1 MTPNEQQAILA
12 LSLMAAFS
20 DDDKD
25 VREREQIRQIAEN
38 LAPAGDT
45 NLTGLYQDVLLKR
58 RTLEESVAA
67 LASPE
72 TRQLAYE
79 MAVCVCDADGVRSK
93 AENEFL
99 QRLSGA
105 LALDA
110 GQAKAFA
117 HDADELAAV
126 PLAAVMSGVKTF
138 SAVDTDEL
146 DRSVLNYAIQNGA
159 LELLPESLASMAIL
173 PLQMKMVYGIG
184 KAYGYD
190 LDRGHIKDFAATLG
204 IGMTGQYVEQMGRK
218 LFGGL
223 LGKLGGGLLGGIG
236 SEATGAA
243 FSFATTYA
251 LGKVAQEYY
260 SGDRSIETA
269 DLKQIFSDMLKQG
282 RQLQTQY
289 SGQIKE
295 KAQNIDVTQLIGMVK
310 GK

>member
-20 DDDKD
+20 DGDKD

-38 LAPAGDT
+38 MAPAGDP
-45 NLTGLYQDVLLKR
+45 NLIGLYQDVLLKR
-58 RTLEESVAA
+58 RTLEDSVAV
-67 LASPE
+67 LTSPE

-79 MAVCVCDADGVRSK
+79 MAVCVCDADGVRSA

-99 QRLSGA
+99 QGLSAA
-105 LALDA
+105 LALDD
-110 GQAKAFA
+110 GQSQTFA
-117 HDADELAAV
+117 ATADELAAV
-126 PLAAVMSGVKTF
+126 PLTAAKTGVKTF

-146 DRSVLNYAIQNGA
+146 DKSVLNYAILNGA

-184 KAYGYD
+184 KAYGYE

-236 SEATGAA
+236 SEATGAV

-251 LGKVAQEYY
+251 LGKVAQQYY
-260 SGDRSIETA
+260 AGDRSIETA

-282 RQLQTQY
+282 RQLQVQY

-295 KAQNIDVTQLIGMVK
+295 KAQNIDVSQLIGMVK

>member
-1 MTPNEQQAILA
+1 MNPNEQQSILA
-12 LSLMAAFS
+12 ISLMAAFS
-20 DDDKD
+20 DGDKD
-25 VREREQIRQIAEN
+25 VREREQIREIAES
-38 LAPAGDT
+38 LAPGGDF
-45 NLTGLYQDVLLKR
+45 NLPSLYQDVLLKR
-58 RTLEESVAA
+58 RSLEDSASA
-67 LASPE
+67 LASAE

-79 MAVCVCDADGVRSK
+79 MAVCVCDADGVRSA
-93 AENEFL
+93 AENAFL
-99 QRLSGA
+99 ERLGSA

-110 GQAKAFA
+110 GQSKAFA
-117 HDADELAAV
+117 ETADELAAV
-126 PLAAVMSGVKTF
+126 PLAAVMVDVKTF

-146 DRSVLNYAIQNGA
+146 DRSVLNYAILNGA

-184 KAYGYD
+184 KAYGYE

-251 LGKVAQEYY
+251 LGKVAQQYY
-260 SGDRSIETA
+260 AGDRSIDAAE
-269 DLKQIFSDMLKQG
+269 LKQVFAGMLSQG
-282 RQLQTQY
+282 KQLQAQY
-289 SGQIKE
+289 SGQIRE
-295 KAQNIDVTQLIGMVK
+295 KAQNIDLSQLVGLVK